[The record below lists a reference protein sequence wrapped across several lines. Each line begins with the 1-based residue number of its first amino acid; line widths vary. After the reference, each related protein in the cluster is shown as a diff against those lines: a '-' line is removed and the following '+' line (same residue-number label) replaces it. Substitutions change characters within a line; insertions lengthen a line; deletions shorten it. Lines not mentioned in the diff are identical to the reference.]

1 MNFIDYREKLG
12 IGFNDEEK
20 FRYLKTIV
28 FNVITPS
35 PESGYDGYFTISGEE
50 YFRFCNLTASVLNQK
65 LLQDDYYNGK
75 RRFADCV
82 SIIRDHSY
90 IFSEFL
96 LYYISLANSLPA
108 HDNNKCD
115 RNFMKNLLKDQLNKS
130 RIQFDLVEVDDE
142 FFIFPKGAKELDKAL
157 VSEPLQWLSD
167 YPKAQSTYCRALKQY
182 ANGEHI
188 RDVADNFR
196 KALEEFL
203 QEYLGNKKNL
213 EHNKNEICKYLG
225 SKGVDAEFCAMLQ
238 PLLNTYKNINDKY
251 AKHHDALDE
260 RLLEFIMYQTGVF
273 IRMIISVKNQV

>member
-20 FRYLKTIV
+20 FRYLKTTI
-28 FNVITPS
+28 FNIIFPKSALDDYLWISV
-35 PESGYDGYFTISGEE
+35 ENYFA
-50 YFRFCNLTASVLNQK
+50 FCNLTASPLDTK
-65 LLQDDYYNGK
+65 LLRDDLYSTSTH
-75 RRFADCV
+75 RFSQCV
-82 SIIRDHSY
+82 SIIEKHSRS
-90 IFSEFL
+90 FSEFL

-142 FFIFPKGAKELDKAL
+142 FFIFPKGAEELDKAL

-225 SKGVDAEFCAMLQ
+225 SKGVDAEFIGMMQ

-251 AKHHDALDE
+251 AKHNDSLDE

-273 IRMIISVKNQV
+273 IRMIISVK